1 MSDSAVDDVVTN
13 LVLAAGRGDRAA
25 ANSLIRDT
33 QRDVWRFLGYLVGNA
48 AAEELT
54 TETFVRAL
62 GTAHRFTGHGTAR
75 TWLLTIARQVA
86 ADHAADHAATTQAR
100 PRIVTEQD
108 WPGAGAGMDDTAAIT
123 RAVRTLAADRRD
135 AFVLTQVLG
144 LDYAAAA
151 AVCECP
157 VADIR
162 SRVANARQ
170 DLVTALAPGFRRS
183 PAGRR

>member
-1 MSDSAVDDVVTN
+1 MDDVSTN
-13 LVLAAGRGDRAA
+13 LALAAGRGDRAA

-33 QRDVWRFLGYLVGNA
+33 QRDVWRFLVYLVGNSE
-48 AAEELT
+48 AEELT

-62 GTAHRFTGHGTAR
+62 GTAHRFTGHGNAL

-86 ADHAADHAATTQAR
+86 ADHAAAYAATLPTR

-108 WPGAGAGMDDTAAIT
+108 WPVAAAGMDDTAAIT

-151 AVCECP
+151 AVCECM
-157 VADIR
+157 VGDIR
-162 SRVANARQ
+162 SRVAGARD
-170 DLVTALAPGFRRS
+170 DLVAVLAPGFRRS